1 MRKVVFAAF
10 FFAATGMYASA
21 DREIVDHLVQPREN
35 VFRISLLYNSTMED
49 IVKANPGLI
58 ADKVKSGTTIKVPK
72 NTKIRDAAFVA
83 ALMHGK
89 KPPVQP
95 EGYAQ
100 TMTKSQVEKVL
111 NENPFMAPKKPQ
123 KSVEQME
130 RESALEN
137 NVPQKAFKPAKE
149 VKIAKNCETAVSVSG
164 PANPST
170 TLVRASPLPV
180 SIFDSQMD
188 QLITEQDPSLSNNIR
203 PTATTIGSAGSAA
216 QTAKD
221 INCTQGN
228 IPAPSKIAASTT
240 EMQDIKSTDKIGRV
254 DIHYADILKQL
265 NQLIEADQIA
275 SINLQ
280 IVMKDGTIRTISSP
294 EEQKKLLSQL
304 VSSTSGN

>member
-1 MRKVVFAAF
+1 MRKFVFAAF

-35 VFRISLLYNSTMED
+35 IFRISLIYNSTIED

-72 NTKIRDAAFVA
+72 DTKMRDAAFVA

-89 KPPVQP
+89 KPPIQA

-100 TMTKSQVEKVL
+100 TMTKSQEEEVL

-170 TLVRASPLPV
+170 TLVRANPLPI

-188 QLITEQDPSLSNNIR
+188 QLITEQDPSLSNNI
-203 PTATTIGSAGSAA
+203 TAVAAIGSVDNSKCIEEPVK
-216 QTAKD
+216 TN
-221 INCTQGN
+221 INT
-228 IPAPSKIAASTT
+228 S
-240 EMQDIKSTDKIGRV
+240 MDKIGTV
-254 DIHYADILKQL
+254 DIHYADILRQL
-265 NQLIEADQIA
+265 NQLIDGDQIA

-280 IVMKDGTIRTISSP
+280 IVMKDGTIKTISSP
-294 EEQKKLLSQL
+294 EEQKKVLSQL

>member
-1 MRKVVFAAF
+1 
-10 FFAATGMYASA
+10 
-21 DREIVDHLVQPREN
+21 
-35 VFRISLLYNSTMED
+35 
-49 IVKANPGLI
+49 
-58 ADKVKSGTTIKVPK
+58 
-72 NTKIRDAAFVA
+72 
-83 ALMHGK
+83 
-89 KPPVQP
+89 
-95 EGYAQ
+95 
-100 TMTKSQVEKVL
+100 MTKSQVEKVL

-170 TLVRASPLPV
+170 TLVRANPLPI

-240 EMQDIKSTDKIGRV
+240 EMQDIKSTDKIGTV

-265 NQLIEADQIA
+265 NQLIDADQIA